1 MKTKKH
7 TMDNVLKLSKMNNL
21 FRMRTV
27 FAVIVII
34 VCSALCEELNTTE
47 SEIENSKI
55 VNEEP
60 VTENREIED
69 SSVIYISP
77 VDDKIDSAVL
87 ENSSTH
93 NVTSLRKRN
102 KNKKKSAMRQAVQVA
117 ALSGLSAMIDLYERK
132 EPEIYKKGED

>member
-77 VDDKIDSAVL
+77 VDDKIDSTVL
-87 ENSSTH
+87 ENSSTQ

>member
-87 ENSSTH
+87 ENSSTQ